1 MSEPTDLVALHQLAE
16 TQRAQ
21 QRTVAREP
29 QDDIAPSQ
37 LAEEADAQEVGLET
51 PNNELKSARAELD
64 TLLASYAE
72 LYDCDPAGYFTF
84 DSNGCVLQ
92 VNMSGAV
99 LLGMDSN
106 HMMNSHFGLL
116 LDKRQQSIFN
126 HFLAMA
132 FSTNATQSCEL
143 TVLIA
148 GRQNALSLRVEG
160 VVAED
165 HSECRA
171 VVVDV
176 SRLKQSENKFSELN
190 KKLEQYVI
198 DRTDRHRRAEMAAQ
212 GASFAKS
219 RFLANMSH
227 EIRTPMTGVLGMA
240 EILSKTKLNAEQQ
253 EIVELMQESSTAL
266 LDIVNDILELSE
278 VESGKVE
285 VDLVPTRIATLIESV
300 GRLLEIVAE
309 QGGVELTLFV
319 DPLVPETVL
328 CDSVRLR
335 QVLIN
340 LVGNAIKFSSR
351 EDSRGRVQL
360 RVQFHPVANT
370 SGTLEIAIVDN
381 GIGMDSQSRAKIH
394 RPFKQ
399 GGAMTKRRYGGSGL
413 GLTIC
418 YSLLALM
425 DGELSVDSSPG
436 KGSTFTVRIEVEKVS
451 GEVGDSRELLPDV
464 AGLACLVVGGG
475 QADDFSCYLRH
486 AGAIVEQAPDL
497 AGTATW
503 MTNTSE
509 GVWVWLVDE
518 SEASPSRE
526 KLAALVE
533 DARIAG
539 ARLGIALILH
549 GRRREP
555 REVIPGVVTLD
566 CGVLMRR
573 GLLATV
579 ALAAGREVKS
589 KEVAQPL
596 LETPRKLSSIADAEA
611 SGYMILLA
619 EDNRMN
625 QRVIVLQL
633 RSLGYAVEVA
643 GDGREALAMWKSGR
657 YSLLLVDFHMPHMD
671 GFELTRQ
678 IRKLET
684 STGERK
690 PIIGISSSTVPSEF
704 ELGATVGMD
713 DSVSKPATLETL
725 LEKLEQWLPLD
736 GSGVTWS
743 RESAVQDAQ
752 DEGGVVDWQAL
763 GGYMGTDDKV
773 LLREFFTDFLHYGA
787 SMLEEIAQAMAAQDA
802 AQVGA
807 LAHRFKSS
815 TRMVG
820 ANKLA
825 DSCLRLES
833 AGLESRWRDIHH
845 EHALLQ
851 EFFAA
856 VVAEAG
862 ENDIVI

>member
-1 MSEPTDLVALHQLAE
+1 MPLMFEPTDLVALHQLTE

-29 QDDIAPSQ
+29 LDDIAPGQ
-37 LAEEADAQEVGLET
+37 LAEEADAQEVELET

-72 LYDCDPAGYFTF
+72 LYNCDPAGYFTF

-106 HMMNSHFGLL
+106 HMMNSHFGLF
-116 LDKRQQSIFN
+116 LDTRQQSIFN

-148 GRQNALSLRVEG
+148 GRQNALSLGMEG

-171 VVVDV
+171 VVVDI

-190 KKLEQYVI
+190 KQLEQYVI

-212 GASFAKS
+212 DASFAKS

-266 LDIVNDILELSE
+266 LDTVNDIQELSE

-285 VDLVPTRIATLIESV
+285 VDLVRTHIATLIESV
-300 GRLLEIVAE
+300 GRLLEIGAE

-319 DPLVPETVL
+319 DPLVPDTVL

-351 EDSRGRVQL
+351 EDCRGRVQL
-360 RVQFHPVANT
+360 RVQFYPVGNT
-370 SGTLEIAIVDN
+370 SGTLEIAIIDN
-381 GIGMDSQSRAKIH
+381 GMDSQSRAKIH

-497 AGTATW
+497 AETATW

-539 ARLGIALILH
+539 TRLGIALILH

-566 CGVLMRR
+566 CIVLMRR

-579 ALAAGREVKS
+579 ALAAGREVKL
-589 KEVAQPL
+589 KDVAQPL

-690 PIIGISSSTVPSEF
+690 PIIGISSSTVASEF
-704 ELGATVGMD
+704 ELSATVGMD
-713 DSVSKPATLETL
+713 GSVSKPATLETL

-736 GSGVTWS
+736 GSGVTRS
-743 RESAVQDAQ
+743 RESASDAQ
-752 DEGGVVDWQAL
+752 DEGGVVDWEAL
-763 GGYMGTDDKV
+763 GGYMGTDDEV
-773 LLREFFTDFLHYGA
+773 LLREFFTDFLHHGA
-787 SMLEEIAQAMAAQDA
+787 SMLEEIAQAKAAQDA
-802 AQVGA
+802 AQVGS

-820 ANKLA
+820 ANTLA

-862 ENDIVI
+862 EHDIVI

>member
-1 MSEPTDLVALHQLAE
+1 
-16 TQRAQ
+16 
-21 QRTVAREP
+21 
-29 QDDIAPSQ
+29 
-37 LAEEADAQEVGLET
+37 
-51 PNNELKSARAELD
+51 
-64 TLLASYAE
+64 
-72 LYDCDPAGYFTF
+72 
-84 DSNGCVLQ
+84 
-92 VNMSGAV
+92 
-99 LLGMDSN
+99 
-106 HMMNSHFGLL
+106 
-116 LDKRQQSIFN
+116 
-126 HFLAMA
+126 
-132 FSTNATQSCEL
+132 
-143 TVLIA
+143 
-148 GRQNALSLRVEG
+148 
-160 VVAED
+160 
-165 HSECRA
+165 
-171 VVVDV
+171 VVVDI

-190 KKLEQYVI
+190 KQLEQYVI

-212 GASFAKS
+212 DASFAKS

-266 LDIVNDILELSE
+266 LDTVNDIQELSE

-285 VDLVPTRIATLIESV
+285 VDLVRTHIATLIESV
-300 GRLLEIVAE
+300 GRLLEIGAE

-319 DPLVPETVL
+319 DPLVPDTVL

-351 EDSRGRVQL
+351 EDCRGRVQL
-360 RVQFHPVANT
+360 RVQFYPVGNT
-370 SGTLEIAIVDN
+370 SGTLEIAIIDN
-381 GIGMDSQSRAKIH
+381 GMDSQSRAKIH

-539 ARLGIALILH
+539 TRLGIALILH

-566 CGVLMRR
+566 CIVLMRR

-579 ALAAGREVKS
+579 ALAAGREVKL
-589 KEVAQPL
+589 KDVAQPL
-596 LETPRKLSSIADAEA
+596 LETPRKLSSIADVEA

-678 IRKLET
+678 VRKLET

-690 PIIGISSSTVPSEF
+690 PIIGISSSTVASEF
-704 ELGATVGMD
+704 ELSATVGMD
-713 DSVSKPATLETL
+713 GSVSKPATLETL

-736 GSGVTWS
+736 W
-743 RESAVQDAQ
+743 E
-752 DEGGVVDWQAL
+752 AL
-763 GGYMGTDDKV
+763 GGYMGTDDEV
-773 LLREFFTDFLHYGA
+773 LLREFFTDFLHHGA
-787 SMLEEIAQAMAAQDA
+787 SMLEEIAQAKAAQDA
-802 AQVGA
+802 AQVGS

-820 ANKLA
+820 ANTLA

-862 ENDIVI
+862 EHDIVI

>member
-1 MSEPTDLVALHQLAE
+1 
-16 TQRAQ
+16 
-21 QRTVAREP
+21 
-29 QDDIAPSQ
+29 
-37 LAEEADAQEVGLET
+37 
-51 PNNELKSARAELD
+51 
-64 TLLASYAE
+64 
-72 LYDCDPAGYFTF
+72 
-84 DSNGCVLQ
+84 
-92 VNMSGAV
+92 
-99 LLGMDSN
+99 
-106 HMMNSHFGLL
+106 
-116 LDKRQQSIFN
+116 
-126 HFLAMA
+126 
-132 FSTNATQSCEL
+132 
-143 TVLIA
+143 
-148 GRQNALSLRVEG
+148 
-160 VVAED
+160 
-165 HSECRA
+165 
-171 VVVDV
+171 
-176 SRLKQSENKFSELN
+176 
-190 KKLEQYVI
+190 
-198 DRTDRHRRAEMAAQ
+198 
-212 GASFAKS
+212 
-219 RFLANMSH
+219 MSH

-266 LDIVNDILELSE
+266 LDTVNDIQELSE

-285 VDLVPTRIATLIESV
+285 VDLVRTHIATLIESV
-300 GRLLEIVAE
+300 GRLLEIGAE

-319 DPLVPETVL
+319 DPLVPDTVL

-351 EDSRGRVQL
+351 EDCRGRVQL
-360 RVQFHPVANT
+360 RVQFYPVGNT
-370 SGTLEIAIVDN
+370 SGTLEIAIIDN
-381 GIGMDSQSRAKIH
+381 GMDSQSRAKIH

-539 ARLGIALILH
+539 TRLGIALILH

-566 CGVLMRR
+566 CIVLMRR

-579 ALAAGREVKS
+579 ALAAGREVKL
-589 KEVAQPL
+589 KDVAQPL
-596 LETPRKLSSIADAEA
+596 LETPRKLSSIADVEA

-690 PIIGISSSTVPSEF
+690 PIIGISSSTVASEF
-704 ELGATVGMD
+704 ELSATVGMD
-713 DSVSKPATLETL
+713 GSVSKPATLETL

-736 GSGVTWS
+736 GSGVTRS
-743 RESAVQDAQ
+743 RESASDAQ
-752 DEGGVVDWQAL
+752 DEGGVVDWEAL
-763 GGYMGTDDKV
+763 GGYMGTDDEV
-773 LLREFFTDFLHYGA
+773 LLREFFTDFLHHGA
-787 SMLEEIAQAMAAQDA
+787 SMLEEIAQAKAAQDA
-802 AQVGA
+802 AQVGS

-820 ANKLA
+820 ANTLA

-862 ENDIVI
+862 EHDIVI